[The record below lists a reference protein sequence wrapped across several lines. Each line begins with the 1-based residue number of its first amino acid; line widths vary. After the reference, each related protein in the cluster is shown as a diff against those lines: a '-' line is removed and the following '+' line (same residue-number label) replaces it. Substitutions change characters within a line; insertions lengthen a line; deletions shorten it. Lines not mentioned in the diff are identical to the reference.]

1 MSKKR
6 PDCSART
13 ATVPDMEKILRL
25 VAEGALTPEE
35 ADEFLARL
43 SDAGPEPAAEAAP
56 KSSEGESRR
65 LRIEV
70 REGGRSVVNFSVP
83 LNIASLASAYV
94 PGLSDED
101 SERIQ
106 SAIRSG
112 IRGPIVDIGSE
123 DGDRVLIVSE

>member
-1 MSKKR
+1 
-6 PDCSART
+6 
-13 ATVPDMEKILRL
+13 VPDIEKILRL

-35 ADEFLARL
+35 ADEILSTL
-43 SDAGPEPAAEAAP
+43 SDERAEPAERPAEANA
-56 KSSEGESRR
+56 GERGGGARR

-70 REGGRSVVNFSVP
+70 REAGRRVVNLSVP
-83 LNIASLASAYV
+83 LNIAGLAGAFV

-112 IRGPIVDIGSE
+112 LRGPIVDIGSE

>member
-1 MSKKR
+1 M
-6 PDCSART
+6 
-13 ATVPDMEKILRL
+13 PDMEKILKL

-35 ADEFLARL
+35 ADEILAKL
-43 SDAGPEPAAEAAP
+43 ADEGTEPAEKPAE
-56 KSSEGESRR
+56 GIGRESQGSPRR

-70 REGGRSVVNFSVP
+70 REAGRRVVNLSVP
-83 LNIASLASAYV
+83 LNIAGLACAFV

-112 IRGPIVDIGSE
+112 LRGPIVDIGSE

>member
-1 MSKKR
+1 M
-6 PDCSART
+6 PD
-13 ATVPDMEKILRL
+13 VEKILRM

-35 ADEFLARL
+35 ADEIL
-43 SDAGPEPAAEAAP
+43 SALGGEASRATDHADTDENATTGGVP
-56 KSSEGESRR
+56 RR

-70 REGGRSVVNFSVP
+70 REGGRRVVNLSVP
-83 LNIASLASAYV
+83 LNIAGLASAFV

-101 SERIQ
+101 SDRIQ

-112 IRGPIVDIGSE
+112 QRGPIVDIGSA

>member
-1 MSKKR
+1 M
-6 PDCSART
+6 PD
-13 ATVPDMEKILRL
+13 VEKILRL

-35 ADEFLARL
+35 ADRILSSLADEGPR
-43 SDAGPEPAAEAAP
+43 DEPRETAGGGA
-56 KSSEGESRR
+56 RQ

-70 REGGRSVVNFSVP
+70 HEGGRRVVNFSVP
-83 LNIASLASAYV
+83 LNVAGLASAFV

-101 SERIQ
+101 SDRIQ

-112 IRGPIVDIGSE
+112 QRGPIVDIGSD